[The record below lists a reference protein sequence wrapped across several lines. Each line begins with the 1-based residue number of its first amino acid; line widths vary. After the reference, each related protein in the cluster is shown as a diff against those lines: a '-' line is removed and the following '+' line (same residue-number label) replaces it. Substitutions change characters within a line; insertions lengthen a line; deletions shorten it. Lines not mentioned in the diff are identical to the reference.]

1 MRNMELQW
9 HGKFAN
15 CMRFLFLLFDQ
26 WQRHITCRS
35 IQTTVRT
42 NKLSME
48 TFSQMVSDPKFL
60 SQLEEAKNRPN
71 HPKSLKLLSKITPHL
86 SLISKKVPYSVAAR
100 SATVG
105 HLMSTVRY
113 FGPPSIF
120 YTHSPDDTNGL
131 LNLRFTLPMTIIGL
145 FRQQKAVLPKPCVIT
160 RQISMASHLVNR
172 QKKQC

>member
-1 MRNMELQW
+1 
-9 HGKFAN
+9 
-15 CMRFLFLLFDQ
+15 
-26 WQRHITCRS
+26 
-35 IQTTVRT
+35 
-42 NKLSME
+42 ME

-60 SQLEEAKNRPN
+60 SQLEEVKNRPN

-105 HLMSTVRY
+105 HLMSMVRY

-131 LNLRFTLPMTIIGL
+131 LNLRFTLPMTNNWSFPATESG
-145 FRQQKAVLPKPCVIT
+145 FAEAMRNHQT
-160 RQISMASHLVNR
+160 DSWHLI
-172 QKKQC
+172 